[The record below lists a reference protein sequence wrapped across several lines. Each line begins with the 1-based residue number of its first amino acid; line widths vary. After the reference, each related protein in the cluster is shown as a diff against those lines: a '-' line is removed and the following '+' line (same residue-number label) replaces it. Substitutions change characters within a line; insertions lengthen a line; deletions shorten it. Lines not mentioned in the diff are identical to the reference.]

1 MSDTVIGVCAKLI
14 NATIRFPLPPPE
26 VKTEYHTEMPHAAV
40 LAGDR
45 KIVVPQVTTLAAH
58 AQAPPHSAAQQPQ
71 QISLVGAHILEPL
84 LNGGGGGGG
93 QQPKNAFGRQQQ

>member
-1 MSDTVIGVCAKLI
+1 
-14 NATIRFPLPPPE
+14 
-26 VKTEYHTEMPHAAV
+26 MPHAAV

-58 AQAPPHSAAQQPQ
+58 AQSPHSAAQQPQ

-84 LNGGGGGGG
+84 LNGGGGG

>member
-1 MSDTVIGVCAKLI
+1 M
-14 NATIRFPLPPPE
+14 
-26 VKTEYHTEMPHAAV
+26 KTEYHTEMPHAAV

-58 AQAPPHSAAQQPQ
+58 AQAQQPQ

-84 LNGGGGGGG
+84 LNGGGGGG